1 MKHRCL
7 ACVLVALLLYSTSRT
22 VHALGFASR
31 SLPEVI
37 TKAGVICIGTVGAI
51 SSDSKASF
59 DTGVFTGPKTAPYS
73 LKAMLDVADV
83 AVESTLKGGPL
94 PAHIRVAFAQNVPG
108 NVRILWAELTG
119 GERAIFFLKRNAQ
132 NGLFGLL
139 YPFGDRETTIS
150 LGPALLT
157 LPFKQP
163 TLLRTILLLL
173 TQMVQSHTDPWTR
186 MRSLDWICSV
196 GGLLYPDNHPKY
208 YFEALHPDPEQ
219 ARQALHET
227 PDLEAFVT
235 QNLLPVVRHAAH
247 DPDWRVRGAAVQA
260 GAALQDVTLIPN
272 TARDADADIR
282 GSSSDHSLAGNAYWL
297 TEYRVPTAVRP
308 LVSLLNYDKQTVRT
322 RAAEALRGIADPLAV
337 PFLLDRLSREP
348 NADIL
353 VTDLRALHD
362 CASEKSFMPDY
373 STAGQTAKSVSY
385 WRQWAIVHKAQ
396 VDALRAQYAGH

>member
-1 MKHRCL
+1 M
-7 ACVLVALLLYSTSRT
+7 ALLLCAAPRMACAFGFTS
-22 VHALGFASR
+22 H

-37 TKAGVICIGTVGAI
+37 TKADVVCIGTVGAI

-73 LKAMLDVADV
+73 IKAMLDIADV

-94 PAHIRVAFAQNVPG
+94 PAHIRVAFAQNAPG

-132 NGLFGLL
+132 DGLFRLL
-139 YPFGDRETTIS
+139 YPSGDRETTIG

-157 LPFKQP
+157 LPSKQP

-173 TQMVQSHTDPWTR
+173 VQIVQSHADIWAR
-186 MRSLDWICSV
+186 MDSLQWLGSV
-196 GGLLYPDNHPKY
+196 GVLLYPDNHPKY
-208 YFEALHPDPEQ
+208 YFEDIHLSPEQ

-235 QNLLPVVRHAAH
+235 QNLLPVVRRAAH
-247 DPDWRVRGAAVQA
+247 DPDWRVRGAAMQA
-260 GAALQDVTLIPN
+260 GAALQDITLIPAI
-272 TARDADADIR
+272 ARNADADIR
-282 GSSSDHSLAGNAYWL
+282 GSNTDHSLAGNAYWL

-308 LVSLLNYDKQTVRT
+308 LISLLSYDKPAVRGE
-322 RAAEALRGIADPLAV
+322 AAGALRGIADPLAI
-337 PFLLDRLSREP
+337 PFLLDRLSRET
-348 NADIL
+348 NTDVL
-353 VTDLRALHD
+353 VMDLRALHD
-362 CASEKSFMPDY
+362 CAGEKSFMPDY
-373 STAGQTAKSVSY
+373 SIAGQTAKSVSY